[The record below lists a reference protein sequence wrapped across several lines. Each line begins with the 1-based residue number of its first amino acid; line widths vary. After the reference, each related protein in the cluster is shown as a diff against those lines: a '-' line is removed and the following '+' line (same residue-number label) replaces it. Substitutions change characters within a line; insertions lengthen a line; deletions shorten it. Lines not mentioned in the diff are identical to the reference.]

1 MFINNRNWVLNGSII
16 FETALAIFMC
26 YTPGLNTVLR
36 TAPVIGQVW
45 LTAIPFL
52 LYILAFEE
60 IRKYIIRKY
69 PNSYL
74 GKELLA

>member
-1 MFINNRNWVLNGSII
+1 
-16 FETALAIFMC
+16 MC

-45 LTAIPFL
+45 LCAIPFL
-52 LYILAFEE
+52 FYILAFEE